1 MGKRDINV
9 QKNET
14 EPLPHSIHKK
24 FNSKLIKNLEIRP
37 ETITP
42 KRKCSGKASDIGL
55 DNSFLAMAPKAQAI
69 KVKIGKWD
77 NINPKASKQQ
87 SKQ

>member
-24 FNSKLIKNLEIRP
+24 FNSKLIKNLDIRP

-69 KVKIGKWD
+69 KAKVTNGTVSNLKTVHQRK
-77 NINPKASKQQ
+77 
-87 SKQ
+87 

>member
-1 MGKRDINV
+1 MKSHIRTVGKCFTKLNV
-9 QKNET
+9 GN
-14 EPLPHSIHKK
+14 
-24 FNSKLIKNLEIRP
+24 
-37 ETITP
+37 
-42 KRKCSGKASDIGL
+42 D
-55 DNSFLAMAPKAQAI
+55 FLAMAPKAQAI